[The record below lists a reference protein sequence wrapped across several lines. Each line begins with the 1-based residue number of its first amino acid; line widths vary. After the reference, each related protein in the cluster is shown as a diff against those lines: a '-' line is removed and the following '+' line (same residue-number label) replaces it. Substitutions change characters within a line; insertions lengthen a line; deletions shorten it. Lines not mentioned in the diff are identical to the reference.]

1 MKRVWVEVILSVCM
15 VVAASLLLWGS
26 MFASNMVKDQLSE
39 QKITFTPADKLT
51 DAEKAIPGLTDYAG
65 QTMETGAQ
73 AKAYSEYIKLHL
85 SEVNE
90 GKTYSQTSNESR
102 AKAAEAKK
110 AKEENAP
117 NAAELETQAKAL
129 DGKVQTLFRGETL
142 RGLLLYAW
150 GWSLVGQIAFWVAIF
165 LYIAAV
171 VLMVVALATRPHH
184 DHSPKDEPVTA

>member
-165 LYIAAV
+165 LYIAA
-171 VLMVVALATRPHH
+171 AGPGPIR
-184 DHSPKDEPVTA
+184 

>member
-1 MKRVWVEVILSVCM
+1 MKRVWVEIILAVCM

-26 MFASNMVKDQLSE
+26 LFASGMVHDQLAD
-39 QKITFTPADKLT
+39 QKITFTPADKLN
-51 DAEKAIPGLTDYAG
+51 DAEKAIPGMVDNAG
-65 QTMETGAQ
+65 QPLESGAQ
-73 AKAYSEYIKLHL
+73 AKVYSEYIKLHL

-90 GKTYSQTSNESR
+90 GKTYSQTSTESR

-110 AKEENAP
+110 AKEDNAP
-117 NAAELETQAKAL
+117 NAADLEAEAKAL

-184 DHSPKDEPVTA
+184 DKSAETASA